1 VLHTWLMLA
10 DDGDAALLRA
20 CIGGEETSE
29 SWSMQRVRGAVSRQL
44 LRE

>member
-1 VLHTWLMLA
+1 MADA

-29 SWSMQRVRGAVSRQL
+29 SSWSMQRVRGAVSRQL